1 MAVSLDDFPRFPLA
15 HLPTP
20 LAEMRRLRDA
30 LASEMKTTPPRL
42 FIKRDDCTG
51 LAGGGNKTRKLEYL
65 IGEALA
71 SGCDTVVTTGAV
83 QSNHARQTAAAAA
96 AAGLRCVLVLFDTV
110 PYKGRNYRSS
120 GNLLLDRVL
129 GAEVRIEPA
138 DSDAV
143 EVFGKVMGEIEAGG
157 GKPYFVPVGGSSA
170 TGSLGYARAYLEVA
184 DQLED
189 AGLANAVLLHAS
201 SSGGTQAGLVAG
213 AQLRGSD
220 PDIVGINVYRAD
232 NDEMAKSI
240 HTLACKTADL
250 LGVSAPALD
259 AVVLDGGHLGDRY
272 GMPTEP
278 MRKAVELVAQ
288 TEGVLLDPVY
298 TGKGMAGFIAQV
310 IAGLYADKQCVIFL
324 HTGGMPG
331 LFAYEEEF
339 PVKKESQSRTAT

>member
-20 LAEMRRLRDA
+20 LAEMRRLREA

-96 AAGLRCVLVLFDTV
+96 AAGLRSVLVLFDTV
-110 PYKGRNYRSS
+110 PYRGRSYRSS

-129 GAEVRIEPA
+129 GAEVRIVPA
-138 DSDAV
+138 EADAA
-143 EVFGKVMGEIEAGG
+143 EVFRKVMSEIEAGG

-170 TGSLGYARAYLEVA
+170 TGSLGYARAYLETA
-184 DQLED
+184 DQLDD
-189 AGLANAVLLHAS
+189 AGLSNAVLVHAS

-213 AQLRGSD
+213 AQLQGD
-220 PDIVGINVYRAD
+220 GPAVIGINVYRTD

-240 HTLACKTADL
+240 HALACKTAAL
-250 LGVSAPALD
+250 LDVPAPAPD
-259 AVVLDGGHLGDRY
+259 AVTLEGGYLGERY
-272 GMPTEP
+272 GMPTEA
-278 MRKAVELVAQ
+278 MRKAVELVAR

-310 IAGLYADKQCVIFL
+310 SAGKHDGRDAAVFL

-339 PVKKESQSRTAT
+339 SAT